1 MFGFWFVCSALAN
14 FLGGWTGSY
23 IDSISESY
31 GLSIFFLIFTAIPV
45 LAGLLMLILNK
56 SLIRK
61 MHGIT

>member
-31 GLSIFFLIFTAIPV
+31 GLSTFFLIFTAIPV
-45 LAGLLMLILNK
+45 IAGLLMLILNK
-56 SLIRK
+56 NLIRK